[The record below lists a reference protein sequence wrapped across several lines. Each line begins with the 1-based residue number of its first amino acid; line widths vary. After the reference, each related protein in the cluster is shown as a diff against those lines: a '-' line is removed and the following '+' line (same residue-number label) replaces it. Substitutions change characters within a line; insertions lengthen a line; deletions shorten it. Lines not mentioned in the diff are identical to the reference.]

1 MSKVKYNADQVKSV
15 FDANPS
21 ENSIIIT
28 SCGNVFLA
36 KHKHYAE
43 SHCREAKS
51 ELSELTREQFNAENK
66 GGSSKAPSIAAP
78 SATDWK
84 AGKFAEII
92 EFARSKGFEA
102 TTKQNKGTK
111 ALIAEVEAHLAT
123 LEPAKDPKNET
134 EGGEAAEVA
143 DGSEGSDYTPVGAA
157 EGSKGADGSAE

>member
-1 MSKVKYNADQVKSV
+1 MSKIKYNADQVKSV

-66 GGSSKAPSIAAP
+66 GGSSKTLSIAAP

-123 LEPAKDPKNET
+123 LEPAKDPKKET
-134 EGGEAAEVA
+134 EGGEGAEGA
-143 DGSEGSDYTPVGAA
+143 DGSEETDYTPVGAV
-157 EGSKGADGSAE
+157 EGSEGADGSAE